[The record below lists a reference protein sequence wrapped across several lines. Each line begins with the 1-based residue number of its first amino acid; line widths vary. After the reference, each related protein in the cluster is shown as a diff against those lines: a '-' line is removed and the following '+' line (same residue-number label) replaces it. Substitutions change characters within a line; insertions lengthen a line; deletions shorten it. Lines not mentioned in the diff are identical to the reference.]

1 MGISS
6 AKILVFFSTK
16 NIFMK
21 DILQKIKDNSNHM
34 VMGLIL
40 QKKEN
45 TLANLKMVNQKA
57 KENLLNFQIKI
68 KKM

>member
-1 MGISS
+1 
-6 AKILVFFSTK
+6 
-16 NIFMK
+16 
-21 DILQKIKDNSNHM
+21 M

-45 TLANLKMVNQKA
+45 ILAILRMVNQKV

>member
-45 TLANLKMVNQKA
+45 TLANLRMVNQKA